1 MTDAARLVAAL
12 RAGRTWQQVADLCN
26 DGTGI
31 LHSAGYYQQVATGRI
46 QEPNAATREAITQA
60 ASIFSSFS
68 ASRTQDTRKTV
79 HLSPEDW
86 EAGNLER
93 LRLGLTWPE
102 MVHLWREGYEK
113 EEASE

>member
-1 MTDAARLVAAL
+1 MTDAAALVMAL
-12 RAGRTWQQVADLCN
+12 RAGRTWQRVADLCN

-46 QEPNAATREAITQA
+46 QSPNDATREAITQA

-79 HLSPEDW
+79 HLYPEDW

-102 MVHLWREGYEK
+102 MVHLWREKYN